1 MLERNG
7 VETNDL
13 DIMCPW
19 KYVRNLKT
27 TECLGSYARD
37 EAFTISSTSTSAVVV
52 ILQEK
57 KGYLNLY

>member
-1 MLERNG
+1 M
-7 VETNDL
+7 THL

-37 EAFTISSTSTSAVVV
+37 EAFTISRTSTSAVVV